1 MSLQTN
7 TEGSNEE
14 FVAARV
20 YNLLIAANASFLPN
34 FLTSKSHRLCLGMR
48 LGWVKKDGSCRL
60 KLKNINSLI
69 CL

>member
-14 FVAARV
+14 FVVARV

-34 FLTSKSHRLCLGMR
+34 LLTSKSHR
-48 LGWVKKDGSCRL
+48 
-60 KLKNINSLI
+60 
-69 CL
+69 

>member
-34 FLTSKSHRLCLGMR
+34 LLTSKSHRWCLGMR
-48 LGWVKKDGSCRL
+48 LGSGEERW
-60 KLKNINSLI
+60 KLSPKTKEY
-69 CL
+69 

>member
-20 YNLLIAANASFLPN
+20 YNLLIAANASFYPI
-34 FLTSKSHRLCLGMR
+34 FSHLNHTDSVWEC
-48 LGWVKKDGSCRL
+48 D
-60 KLKNINSLI
+60 
-69 CL
+69 

>member
-14 FVAARV
+14 FMAARV

-34 FLTSKSHRLCLGMR
+34 LLTSKSHR
-48 LGWVKKDGSCRL
+48 
-60 KLKNINSLI
+60 
-69 CL
+69 